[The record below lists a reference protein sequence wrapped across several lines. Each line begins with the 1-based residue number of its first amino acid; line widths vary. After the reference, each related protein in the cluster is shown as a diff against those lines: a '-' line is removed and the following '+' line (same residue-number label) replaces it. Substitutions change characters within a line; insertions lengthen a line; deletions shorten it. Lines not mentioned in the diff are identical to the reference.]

1 MNLTMKYT
9 IIEFSVHPCNFVF
22 KVLHREEPGAGI
34 VVTITTQNSHFSKF
48 QYIHLPSCITFI
60 PIPLFTLVTQ
70 LSKSVEKNLAY
81 YRLFN
86 FWNKHFMPL

>member
-1 MNLTMKYT
+1 MNDLFKRRFQQNML
-9 IIEFSVHPCNFVF
+9 FVSSE
-22 KVLHREEPGAGI
+22 KTA
-34 VVTITTQNSHFSKF
+34 VTIKTQNSHFSKF
-48 QYIHLPSCITFI
+48 QYIHLPSCITSI

-81 YRLFN
+81 YGLLN